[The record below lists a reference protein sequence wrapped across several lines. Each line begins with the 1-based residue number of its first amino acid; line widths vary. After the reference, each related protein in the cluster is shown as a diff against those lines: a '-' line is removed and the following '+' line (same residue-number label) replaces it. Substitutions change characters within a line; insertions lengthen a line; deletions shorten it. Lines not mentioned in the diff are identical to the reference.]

1 MGWGKE
7 LRRRRLVALVPALTA
22 TLLAG
27 CSTASPPSNTLL
39 DTHEEA
45 ETPAAFLDFC
55 TRFPDQ
61 CAKQQ
66 GVSPRL
72 TLDDQTM
79 QRLITVNHA
88 VNTAVTPEDDKTH
101 YGVDDY
107 WTIPTDGRGDCEDYA
122 LTKRRDL
129 LAAGLPASVLRLAVV
144 YSIKTALHAVLTVA
158 TDKGDLVLDNASNA
172 IVVWNA
178 TDYTWIMVQD
188 NANPL
193 VWDSL
198 RPVSAHRGNTGGH
211 ARVSLTN
218 LRTGP
223 DGK

>member
-1 MGWGKE
+1 MDWGKKP
-7 LRRRRLVALVPALTA
+7 RRRRLVALLPALAA

-27 CSTASPPSNTLL
+27 CSTESLPSNALPE
-39 DTHEEA
+39 THEEA

-55 TRFPDQ
+55 VRFPDQ

-66 GVSPRL
+66 GTRTRL
-72 TLDDQTM
+72 TLDDRTM
-79 QRLITVNHA
+79 QQLITVNHA
-88 VNTAVTPEDDKTH
+88 VNTAITPEDDKTH

-107 WTIPTDGRGDCEDYA
+107 WTIPSDGRGDCEDYA

-129 LAAGLPASVLRLAVV
+129 LAAGLPASVLRMAVV

-158 TDKGDLVLDNASNA
+158 TDKGDLVLDNANNE
-172 IVVWNA
+172 IVLWNA
-178 TDYTWIMVQD
+178 TDYTWIMVQ
-188 NANPL
+188 NKANPM

-198 RPVSAHRGNTGGH
+198 RPASAHRGSTGGRS
-211 ARVSLTN
+211 RVSLTN
-218 LRTGP
+218 LLTDP